1 MMRIHFYE
9 ADNVLFPVIPFKN
22 YRENCSVFHQQQN
35 IRLLAQVSL
44 LISIT
49 SEYLTGP
56 CSFHRH
62 LECYSWK

>member
-1 MMRIHFYE
+1 MCIHFYE

-35 IRLLAQVSL
+35 IRILAQVSL

-49 SEYLTGP
+49 AEHQDISSSVLAH
-56 CSFHRH
+56 FNNQ
-62 LECYSWK
+62 